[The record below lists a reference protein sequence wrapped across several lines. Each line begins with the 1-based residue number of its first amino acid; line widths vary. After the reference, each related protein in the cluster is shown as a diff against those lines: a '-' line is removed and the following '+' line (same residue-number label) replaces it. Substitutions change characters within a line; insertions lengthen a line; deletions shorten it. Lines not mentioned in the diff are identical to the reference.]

1 MKPKPVFVTVA
12 LGERAKMEADRLSKL
27 IDGLVIIAEDHPG
40 VQKRENALFSGMLT
54 KTFAASLFEDQEGPV
69 VLMDADLVPQQ
80 PDLFNSFTWPD
91 EDVAYVPYPNQL
103 FHPDDRINKA
113 FSKYGFVNSGLLIF
127 KDGPTAKAIATKWS
141 TLYDEQV
148 TKNEFNLND
157 EWSLMLALSS
167 LKSTFTHLDPV
178 WNDWG
183 QFDSPIEGA
192 KIVHKH
198 LTDEEIAEIKK
209 AAEQALI
216 KPPVPQI
223 IAAWRCKAILA
234 KHDLLDDVEA
244 HITSLPAD
252 QRTVVKAAWD
262 HNAEITR
269 DGATV
274 KSIAELLGLT
284 DEQLDYMFIEAAKL
298 EI

>member
-1 MKPKPVFVTVA
+1 MKLNPVFVTA
-12 LGERAKMEADRLSKL
+12 AIGERAKLESDRLSKL
-27 IDGLVIIAEDHPG
+27 VGGLVVITEDHAG
-40 VQKRENALFSGMLT
+40 AQKRESSLFSGMLT
-54 KTFAASLFEDQEGPV
+54 KTFAASLFEDHEGHV
-69 VLMDADLVPQQ
+69 VLMDADLLPQKQ
-80 PDLFNSFTWPD
+80 NVFEDFEWPD
-91 EDVAYVPYPNQL
+91 TDIALVPYPNQL
-103 FHPDDRINKA
+103 FHPDDRVNKA
-113 FSKYGFVNSGLLIF
+113 FAKYGFINSGIVVF
-127 KDGPTAKAIATKWS
+127 KDGATAKRIATKWTS
-141 TLYDEQV
+141 LYEEQV
-148 TKNEFNLND
+148 GENEYNLND
-157 EWSLMLALSS
+157 EWALMRALDE
-167 LKSTFTHLDPV
+167 LQATFTHLDPV

-252 QRTVVKAAWD
+252 QRMVVKAAWD